1 MRFPLRRF
9 LAPVVAGALL
19 LAAWQLIHQSLS
31 PDKQYLLPTPSQV
44 GAAFAENHHLLF
56 QSALITAAG
65 AALGL
70 LAAIVVGYALALAL
84 AFSKIT
90 RAALYPYL
98 MVLQMTPII
107 VFAPILVLV
116 IDDSLVRV
124 SIITFLICFFPL
136 VVNTAQG
143 LLSIE
148 QSLLD
153 LFRLSKASRVDE
165 FLRLRMPAAQPYF
178 FTGLRIAATLAPIG
192 AIVGD
197 YTAGNAQGGVGGL
210 GFQIVLTSSRFQMPQ
225 LYATAL
231 TGCALGF
238 LFVAAVIACQW
249 LALHRWH
256 DSYDRADR

>member
-1 MRFPLRRF
+1 MRLR
-9 LAPVVAGALL
+9 LSTLISPVITGLL
-19 LAAWQLIHQSLS
+19 LLGLWQLLHNALAADKKYLVPS
-31 PDKQYLLPTPSQV
+31 PAQV
-44 GAAFAENHHLLF
+44 ASAFVESRATLA
-56 QSALITAAG
+56 QSALTTAAG

-70 LAAIVVGYALALAL
+70 LAAVAIGYGLALVL
-84 AFSKIT
+84 AYSKPT
-90 RAALYPYL
+90 RAALYPWL
-98 MVLQMTPII
+98 MILQMTPII

-116 IDDSLVRV
+116 IDASLLRV

-143 LLSIE
+143 LLSVDP
-148 QSLLD
+148 QLLD
-153 LFRLSKASRVDE
+153 FFRLSKASRLDE
-165 FLRLRMPAAQPYF
+165 FRRLRIPAAQPHF

-197 YTAGNAQGGVGGL
+197 YTAGNAEGGVGGL
-210 GFQIVLTSSRFQMPQ
+210 GFQIVLTSSRFQMPG

-238 LFVAAVIACQW
+238 LFVAVVVAIQW

-256 DSYDRADR
+256 DSYDRAR

>member
-1 MRFPLRRF
+1 MRLRPVTL
-9 LAPVVAGALL
+9 LAPLITGLLL
-19 LAAWQLIHQSLS
+19 LALWQLLHTSLGADKKYLVPS
-31 PDKQYLLPTPSQV
+31 PAQV
-44 GAAFAENHHLLF
+44 ATAFVETRAVLT
-56 QSALITAAG
+56 QSALTTAAG

-70 LAAIVVGYALALAL
+70 LGAVVLGYTLALTL
-84 AFSKIT
+84 AFSKLT
-90 RAALYPYL
+90 RASLYPWL
-98 MVLQMTPII
+98 MVLQMTPVI

-116 IDDSLVRV
+116 IDVSLLRV
-124 SIITFLICFFPL
+124 AIITFLITFFPL

-143 LLSIE
+143 LLSVDP
-148 QSLLD
+148 QLLD
-153 LFRLSKASRVDE
+153 FFRLSKASRIDE
-165 FLRLRMPAAQPYF
+165 FLRLRIPAAQPYF

-210 GFQIVLTSSRFQMPQ
+210 GFQIVLTSSRFEMPA

-238 LFVAAVIACQW
+238 LFVAVVVALQW

-256 DSYDRADR
+256 DSYDRAS

>member
-1 MRFPLRRF
+1 MRKQLLSF
-9 LAPVVAGALL
+9 LAPLLAGILL
-19 LAAWQLIHQSLS
+19 LGLWSCVHRTLS
-31 PDKQYLLPTPSQV
+31 PEKQYLVPSPGDV
-44 GAAFAENHHLLF
+44 VAAFIENRSTLA
-56 QSALITAAG
+56 QGALISAAG
-65 AALGL
+65 AAAGLTAAVVLGY
-70 LAAIVVGYALALAL
+70 VLALGL

-116 IDDSLVRV
+116 IDASLLRV
-124 SIITFLICFFPL
+124 AIITFLICFFPL
-136 VVNTAQG
+136 VVNTTQG
-143 LLSIE
+143 LLSVDS
-148 QSLLD
+148 QLLD
-153 LFRLSKASRVDE
+153 FFRLSRASRRDE

-178 FTGLRIAATLAPIG
+178 FTGLRIAATIAPIG

-225 LYATAL
+225 LYATAI

-238 LFVAAVIACQW
+238 VFVAVVLALQW

-256 DSYDRADR
+256 DSYDRAR

>member
-1 MRFPLRRF
+1 M
-9 LAPVVAGALL
+9 V
-19 LAAWQLIHQSLS
+19 AWQWLHSTLS
-31 PDKQYLLPTPSQV
+31 PDKRYLVPAPGDVIRALISQRDV
-44 GAAFAENHHLLF
+44 LF
-56 QSALITAAG
+56 SSALTTAAG

-70 LAAIVVGYALALAL
+70 LAAVVLGYALALKL
-84 AFSKIT
+84 AFSRIT

-116 IDDSLVRV
+116 IDASLARV
-124 SIITFLICFFPL
+124 AIITFLICFFPI
-136 VVNTAQG
+136 VVNTTQG

-148 QSLLD
+148 PQQLD
-153 LFRLSKASRVDE
+153 LFRLLKASRRDE

-197 YTAGNAQGGVGGL
+197 YTAGNSEGGVGGL
-210 GFQIVLTSSRFQMPQ
+210 GFQIVLTSSRFQMPE

-231 TGCALGF
+231 TGCVLGF
-238 LFVAAVIACQW
+238 GFVAVVVGLQW

-256 DSYDRADR
+256 ESYERKN

>member
-1 MRFPLRRF
+1 MRFRPLTL
-9 LAPVVAGALL
+9 LAPLVAGLALIAL
-19 LAAWQLIHQSLS
+19 WHVAHVSL
-31 PDKQYLLPTPSQV
+31 PPEKQYLVPSPAQV
-44 GAAFAENHHLLF
+44 ANAFSENSAVLA
-56 QSALITAAG
+56 QSALSTAAG
-65 AALGL
+65 AAAGL
-70 LAAIVVGYALALAL
+70 VGATIVGYVLAVVL
-84 AFSKIT
+84 AFSRLT
-90 RAALYPYL
+90 RAALYPWL
-98 MVLQMTPII
+98 MVLQMTPVI

-116 IDDSLVRV
+116 IEESFLRV

-143 LLSIE
+143 LLSVD
-148 QSLLD
+148 QQLLD
-153 LFRLSKASRVDE
+153 FFRLSRASRLDE
-165 FLRLRMPAAQPYF
+165 FRHLRIPAAQPYF

-225 LYATAL
+225 LYATAI

-238 LFVAAVIACQW
+238 LFVAVVLVLQW

-256 DSYDRADR
+256 ESYEQNR

>member
-1 MRFPLRRF
+1 MRLRPLTL
-9 LAPVVAGALL
+9 LAPIVTGLL
-19 LAAWQLIHQSLS
+19 LLGLWQLLHHSLS
-31 PDKQYLLPTPSQV
+31 PERQYLVPAPARV
-44 GAAFAENHHLLF
+44 AAAFSENRAELL
-56 QSALITAAG
+56 SGALTTASG

-70 LAAIVVGYALALAL
+70 LGAVALGYALSITLAL
-84 AFSKIT
+84 SKLT
-90 RAALYPYL
+90 RAALFPYL
-98 MVLQMTPII
+98 MALQMMPII

-116 IDDSLVRV
+116 IDASLARV

-136 VVNTAQG
+136 VVNTTQG
-143 LLSIE
+143 LLSVDP
-148 QSLLD
+148 QLLD
-153 LFRLSKASRVDE
+153 FFRLSKASRLDE
-165 FLRLRMPAAQPYF
+165 FRRLRIPAAQPYF

-197 YTAGNAQGGVGGL
+197 YTAGNAQSGTAGL

-238 LFVAAVIACQW
+238 AFVAIVVALQR

-256 DSYDRADR
+256 DSYDRAR